1 MRKIQNCIRSVT
13 WHLAQVSIIISVT
26 VKAAGIVAVCKW
38 MAEGKAKPEHH
49 GSKEK
54 DEPFARP
61 IQLFWEEKYEKHSC

>member
-26 VKAAGIVAVCKW
+26 VKAAGIVAVRKW

-54 DEPFARP
+54 GGTLRKAHPVNLGGR
-61 IQLFWEEKYEKHSC
+61 I